1 MPKEYMEWKQAIAQ
15 YLQLHRVKPFHGR
28 VEIALT
34 FNKKSVDVVIR
45 ECNYVV
51 RFGSADID
59 NLAGGI
65 MDALENAG
73 VLMNDRDVVSLHAT
87 FPADEDTE

>member
-15 YLQLHRVKPFHGR
+15 DLQLNRVKPFHGR

-34 FNKKSVDVVIR
+34 FNKRSVDVVIR
-45 ECNYVV
+45 ECEHVV
-51 RFGSADID
+51 RFGNADID

-65 MDALENAG
+65 MDALENSG
-73 VLMNDRDVVSLHAT
+73 VLDNDRDVVSLYAT
-87 FPADEDTE
+87 FPTEDVE